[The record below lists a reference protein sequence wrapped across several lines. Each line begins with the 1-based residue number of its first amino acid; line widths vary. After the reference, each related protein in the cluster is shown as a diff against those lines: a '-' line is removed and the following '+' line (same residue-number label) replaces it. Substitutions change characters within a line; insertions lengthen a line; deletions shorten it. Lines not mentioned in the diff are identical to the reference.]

1 MTLIETRVAGQMA
14 EHENDTWASMHT
26 HTYHADEKAAV
37 REELGDS
44 N

>member
-1 MTLIETRVAGQMA
+1 MTLMETRVAGQVA
-14 EHENDTWASMHT
+14 EHENDMWESMHT
-26 HTYHADEKAAV
+26 HRYHVDEKAAV